1 MRKNNFMR
9 FKKAASISV
18 STLFIAS
25 VVSAQSDVWS
35 GLARSQFDSDALTL
49 RIPCAV
55 VKDQNGNALSGLA
68 PAYALN
74 FLLSNTEPGNERFQ
88 LVDPIAEFTEIP
100 DSCLDTLTVSN
111 DLSSATYTS
120 NSIEIDSDAAV
131 YRDRFYTL
139 ELRANL
145 LTVGPIEFS
154 VATVS
159 SRDYRRPNYNGETY
173 LAFVGPS
180 PFSTQFVFD
189 DDFLQQAKNAW
200 TAGLVVY
207 EAGRIQNDCYYDDPS
222 NLLEV
227 IEVVGTNVRKRLKPT
242 VTQADNGKEF
252 YAVCTAFNLD
262 INRLE
267 KSVQVY
273 AWTVA
278 IY

>member
-18 STLFIAS
+18 STLLIAS

-88 LVDPIAEFTEIP
+88 LVEPIAEFTEIP

-139 ELRANL
+139 ELQANL
-145 LTVGPIEFS
+145 LTDGPIEFS

>member
-9 FKKAASISV
+9 FKKAASISA

-25 VVSAQSDVWS
+25 VVNAQSDVWS

-88 LVDPIAEFTEIP
+88 LVEPIAEFTEIP

-120 NSIEIDSDAAV
+120 NSIEIDSDAAA

-139 ELRANL
+139 ELQANL
-145 LTVGPIEFS
+145 LTDGPIEFS
-154 VATVS
+154 VTTVS

>member
-88 LVDPIAEFTEIP
+88 LVEPIAEFTEIP

-120 NSIEIDSDAAV
+120 NSIEIDSDAAA

-139 ELRANL
+139 ELQANL
-145 LTVGPIEFS
+145 LTDGPIEFS

>member
-18 STLFIAS
+18 STLLIAS

-88 LVDPIAEFTEIP
+88 LVEPIAEFTEIP

-120 NSIEIDSDAAV
+120 NSIEIDSDAAA

-139 ELRANL
+139 ELQANL
-145 LTVGPIEFS
+145 LTDGPIEFS

-159 SRDYRRPNYNGETY
+159 SRDYRKPNYNGETY

-180 PFSTQFVFD
+180 PFNTQFVFD
-189 DDFLQQAKNAW
+189 DDFLQQAKNVW
-200 TAGLVVY
+200 NAGLVVY
-207 EAGRIQNDCYYDDPS
+207 EAGRIRNDCYFDDPN
-222 NLLEV
+222 NLLEI

-267 KSVQVY
+267 KSVQIY

>member
-1 MRKNNFMR
+1 MNKSMR
-9 FKKAASISV
+9 FIKAASISAG
-18 STLFIAS
+18 TLLIAS
-25 VVSAQSDVWS
+25 VVSAQSDIWS
-35 GLARSQFDSDALTL
+35 GLARSQFDSDASTL

-55 VKDQNGNALSGLA
+55 LKDQNGNALPDLA

-88 LVDPIAEFTEIP
+88 LVEPIAEFTEIP
-100 DSCLDTLTVSN
+100 DSCLDTLTVSS

-120 NSIEIDSDAAV
+120 NSIEIDSDAAAF
-131 YRDRFYTL
+131 RDRFYAL
-139 ELRANL
+139 ELQANL
-145 LTVGPIEFS
+145 LMEGPVEFS
-154 VATVS
+154 VVTVS

-173 LAFVGPS
+173 LAFVGP
-180 PFSTQFVFD
+180 PPYTTQFVFD
-189 DDFLQQAKNAW
+189 DDLLQQAKNVW
-200 TAGLVVY
+200 NAGLVVY
-207 EAGRIQNDCYYDDPS
+207 EAGRVQNDCYFDDPS

-227 IEVVGTNVRKRLKPT
+227 IEVVGTNVRKRLKPA
-242 VTQADNGKEF
+242 VTAADNGKEF

-273 AWTVA
+273 AWTVY